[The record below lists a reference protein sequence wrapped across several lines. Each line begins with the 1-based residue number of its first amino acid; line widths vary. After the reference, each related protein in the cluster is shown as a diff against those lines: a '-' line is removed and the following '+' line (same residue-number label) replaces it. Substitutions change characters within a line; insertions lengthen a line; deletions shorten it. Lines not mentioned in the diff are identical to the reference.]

1 MITAAF
7 RTANFYRR
15 LGQYP
20 DGHAMNWQTLPPGLE
35 PFLISREQHSKR
47 RTTQT
52 ATLGWNS
59 WECIVPDLEP
69 PIEDAEIATISIS
82 RIMEFRKGLV
92 PAGMEHVTS
101 MLRYSV
107 RPGEPDAETGF
118 INATVARHI
127 NIIPA
132 EGELVAADFLAAE
145 AQRIHNLQQTDANVS
160 IAELGAVAILLDLH

>member
-1 MITAAF
+1 MITAAY

-15 LGQYP
+15 LSQYP
-20 DGHAMNWQTLPPGLE
+20 DGHAMDWQTVSPGLE
-35 PFLISREQHSKR
+35 PFLISRDQQGKR

-69 PIEDAEIATISIS
+69 PIEDAQIATISIS
-82 RIMEFRKGLV
+82 RIMEFRKGQV
-92 PAGMEHVTS
+92 PVGMEHVTS

-107 RPGEPDAETGF
+107 RPGEPDTETGF

-127 NIIPA
+127 AIIPA
-132 EGELVAADFLAAE
+132 EGELIVAGFLADE
-145 AQRIHNLQQTDANVS
+145 AQRIHNLQQAEPNVS
-160 IAELGAVAILLDLH
+160 IAELGALAILLDLH